1 MPAIAVLG
9 DPNTGK
15 SVFTYLLFKE
25 LVKRGNLKVFR
36 QEGDPSAPTSPWY
49 LESGQEELRKKVKSP
64 WDWKKVEWVRDS
76 IYNLKKIFDVV
87 LVDAGGGKP
96 PAERVTKEN
105 TEILKAVDGVILLCR
120 SDNYEECFSG
130 WERELKEKAPNAKIL
145 LKCISTLEN
154 DESVFDD
161 SKCILVGLD
170 RRQALTPS
178 EDLVNAISKIAEKIE
193 TTITSGKT

>member
-130 WERELKEKAPNAKIL
+130 WERELKEKVPNAKIL

-193 TTITSGKT
+193 TTITSKT

>member
-64 WDWKKVEWVRDS
+64 WNWKKVEWVRDS

-130 WERELKEKAPNAKIL
+130 WERELKEKVPNAKIL

-193 TTITSGKT
+193 TTITSKT